1 MTDEAEK
8 MLTLKEV
15 ATRLGLS
22 YSQVKAMA
30 RLGELP
36 ATRVG
41 FGRGVW
47 RVSAMALRSYI
58 AERTVTARAA

>member
-15 ATRLGLS
+15 AARLGLS

-47 RVSAMALRSYI
+47 RVSVTALHGYV
-58 AERTVTARAA
+58 AKRTVAARAA